1 MRLIE
6 IELTGTTPLMMHKM
20 TNEALFGLL
29 GVKTEKKRD
38 KEIKTPR
45 EIGEKHAYQLDNGEC
60 YIPLEYIT
68 GSFAAVASDYKQ
80 KHSIRKS
87 LKSVAQGIFRPTE
100 EKIMLLD
107 LKDKPIKK
115 FEIDIRKATN
125 HQKGAVAVCRPRF
138 DEWKVKFTAQ
148 IDDNIASA
156 DTIQQVLED
165 AGRRSGMGSFRVSRG
180 GYFGQFRLTRFK
192 EL

>member
-1 MRLIE
+1 M
-6 IELTGTTPLMMHKM
+6 
-20 TNEALFGLL
+20 
-29 GVKTEKKRD
+29 
-38 KEIKTPR
+38 
-45 EIGEKHAYQLDNGEC
+45 
-60 YIPLEYIT
+60 
-68 GSFAAVASDYKQ
+68 
-80 KHSIRKS
+80 
-87 LKSVAQGIFRPTE
+87 
-100 EKIMLLD
+100 D

-125 HQKGAVAVCRPRF
+125 HQKGAVAVCRPSF

-180 GYFGQFRLTRFK
+180 GYFGQFRLT
-192 EL
+192 